1 MRVLSAPLL
10 SFLLGSAALW
20 AQSSAVSQISGTVK
34 DSSGLA
40 VPDAQIRVTQT
51 DTGLSR
57 ATTSN
62 TDGAYTLPSLPIGP
76 YKMEVTKQGFSTYV
90 QSGIV
95 LQVSTN
101 PDIEVVLQVG
111 AVSQQVQ
118 VEAAAAMVETHS
130 TGVGQ
135 VVDQQRVVD
144 LPLNGRNVT
153 DLIYLT
159 GASDT
164 APPADLTSAKN
175 YPGEAVLSIGGG
187 LANGTLYMLDG
198 GTHNDP
204 FNNLNLP
211 LPFPDAVQEFK
222 VETSALPAQYG
233 QHSAGAVNA
242 VTKTGGNSFHG
253 DAFEF
258 IRNYEFNARNY
269 FAPTRDSLKRNQFG
283 GTIGGP
289 IKHDKLFFFLGYQG
303 NIIRSN
309 PSQNFSFIPTPAML
323 KGDFSVITSGRSV
336 SGPSACNATPI
347 TLKDP
352 NNGNQPF
359 PGNQIPVTRFSA
371 PALKMMTYYPTTTD
385 PCGKSFYGTISNQ
398 DEHQG
403 LARVDYQLTS
413 QQSMFFRYFITHSLQ
428 PTPYD
433 GVNPLSMTLS
443 GADDLMNSF
452 VLGHTWV
459 IGAGTVNSF
468 RATLNRSA
476 VTKTQTP
483 TFSGNDLG
491 IAMHSLVPGHL
502 VATASGAIYSS
513 SVFSYAAFDPTT
525 AYQFADDVNK
535 VIGNHQIGFGVNMIR
550 PMQYVY
556 GPLNGDGNFT
566 FNGQSTGLSMADFL
580 LGKASAFTQGGI
592 QYDYERYRYIGLYVQ
607 DNWKIT
613 PRITIAAGLRW
624 EPFIGGKMPL
634 GYVQHF
640 DMGAFLANVHSTVY
654 PNAPAGVFFPGDS
667 QFDTNG
673 RPSHIRPNDF
683 APRIGVV
690 WDPKGDGR
698 MTIRASYGLFYEL
711 PHTLF
716 AYGFSQAP
724 PWGSTISRTNVDF
737 ANPWAGFPGGD
748 PFPLQL
754 GKNFNFPQPGN
765 YTSYP
770 LDPKITYLQQWNLSV
785 EKQLGANWLVSA
797 SYLGNNTVHLWADAP
812 INAAVYLP
820 QATCTIAGVTYT
832 PCSSTANTN
841 QRRLLNLLNPDQGKY
856 FGVVHYLDDG
866 STANYN
872 ALLLTVRHRLSSHF
886 SILGNYTW
894 SHCIAGI
901 FTSELD
907 GTQYTNPANRNA
919 DRGNCTGIDRRQ
931 LFNVS
936 AVEEAPK
943 FTNKTVQLLAG
954 NWKLSQILRVQS
966 GSYFTVT
973 SGLDQALNGI
983 TAPAQRVNYLGPTPY
998 ATSGQPKTVWLNT
1011 AAGVFSQPALGTFG
1025 NEGMSALLGPGSFQ
1039 LDISLS
1045 RNFAISERQ
1054 HLELRGEAFN
1064 LLNHWRPANPNA
1076 ALNVPST
1083 FGTITVSGDP
1093 RIMQFALK
1101 YVF

>member
-1 MRVLSAPLL
+1 MKSSATLLSALF
-10 SFLLGSAALW
+10 SCASLW
-20 AQSSAVSQISGTVK
+20 AQSSSVSQISGTVQ
-34 DSSGLA
+34 DSTGLA
-40 VPDAQIRVTQT
+40 IADAQVKATQIDTNLTRTAVT
-51 DTGLSR
+51 
-57 ATTSN
+57 N
-62 TDGAYTLPSLPIGP
+62 TEGNYILPSLPIGP
-76 YKMEVTKQGFSTYV
+76 YKMEVVKQGFSTYV

-95 LQVSTN
+95 LQVNTN
-101 PDIEVVLQVG
+101 PVIAVTLQVG
-111 AVSQQVQ
+111 AVSVHVD

-144 LPLNGRNVT
+144 LPLNGRNAT
-153 DLIYLT
+153 DLIYLA
-159 GASDT
+159 GASAV
-164 APPADLTSAKN
+164 APAADLVSAKN
-175 YPGEAVLSIGGG
+175 YPGEAVLSIAGG

-211 LPFPDAVQEFK
+211 LPFPEALQEFK

-233 QHSAGAVNA
+233 QHSAVDVKA
-242 VTKTGGNSFHG
+242 VTNSGGNSIHG

-258 IRNYEFNARNY
+258 VRNYEFNARNF

-283 GTIGGP
+283 GTVGGP

-323 KGDFSVITSGRSV
+323 QGDFSTITSGRTV

-347 TLKDP
+347 VLKDP
-352 NNGNQPF
+352 LNNNQPF

-371 PALKMMTYYPTTTD
+371 PAVKMTSYYPKTTD

-403 LARVDYQLTS
+403 LARVDYQLNS
-413 QQSMFFRYFITHSLQ
+413 NQSLFLRYFISHSLQ
-428 PTPYD
+428 PSPYD

-443 GADDLMNSF
+443 GADDLMNSA

-459 IGAGTVNSF
+459 LGAGTVNSF

-476 VTKTQTP
+476 VTKIQTP
-483 TFSGNDLG
+483 TFDAASLG
-491 IAMHSLVPGHL
+491 IAMHGLVPGHI
-502 VATASGAIYSS
+502 VASASGAIYSS
-513 SVFSYAAFDPTT
+513 TVTSYAAFDPTT
-525 AYQFADDVNK
+525 AYQFADDVSK
-535 VIGNHQIGFGVNMIR
+535 VKGNHQIGFGVNFIR
-550 PMQYVY
+550 PVQYVY
-556 GPLNGDGNFT
+556 GPLNADGNFG
-566 FNGQSTGLSMADFL
+566 FNGSVTGLSMADFL
-580 LGKASAFTQGGI
+580 LGKASTFTQGGV
-592 QYDYERYRYIGLYVQ
+592 QYDYERYAYIGLYVQ

-613 PRITIAAGLRW
+613 PHLTLNVGLRW

-640 DMGAFLANVHSTVY
+640 DMGDFINNVHSTVY
-654 PNAPAGVFFPGDS
+654 PNAPAGILFPGDKG
-667 QFDTNG
+667 FDTNG

-683 APRIGVV
+683 APRVGLV

-724 PWGSTISRTNVDF
+724 PWGSSISRTNVDF
-737 ANPWAGFPGGD
+737 ANPWAGFAGGD

-754 GKNFNFPQPGN
+754 GKNFTFPQPGN

-770 LDPKITYLQQWNLSV
+770 LDPKITYLQQWNLSIQ
-785 EKQLGANWLVSA
+785 KQIGANWLASA

-820 QATCTIAGVTYT
+820 QASCVISGVTYT

-841 QRRLLNLLNPDQGKY
+841 QRRVLNLLNPDQGKY
-856 FGVVHYLDDG
+856 YGVIHYLDDG

-872 ALLLTVRHRLSSHF
+872 ALLVSIQHRLSNHF
-886 SILGNYTW
+886 TVLGNYTW

-907 GTQYTNPANRNA
+907 GTQYTNPQNRNA
-919 DRGNCTGIDRRQ
+919 DRGNCASIDRRSI
-931 LFNVS
+931 FNVS

-943 FTNKTVQLLAG
+943 FTNKVTQLLLG
-954 NWKLSQILRVQS
+954 DWKLSQILRVQS
-966 GSYFTVT
+966 GSFFTVT

-983 TAPAQRVNYLGPTPY
+983 TAPAQRVNYIGPTPY
-998 ATSGQPKTVWLNT
+998 STGGQTKNIWLNT
-1011 AAGVFSQPALGTFG
+1011 ASGVFAQPGLGTFG
-1025 NEGMSALLGPGSFQ
+1025 NEGMSSLLGPGAIQF
-1039 LDISLS
+1039 DMSLS
-1045 RNFAISERQ
+1045 RNFAIRERQ

-1064 LLNHWRPANPNA
+1064 VLNHWRPANPNA
-1076 ALNVPST
+1076 ALNVLNT
-1083 FGTITVSGDP
+1083 FGTITTSGDP

>member
-1 MRVLSAPLL
+1 MRIFTAMSLAVLAC
-10 SFLLGSAALW
+10 GSLF
-20 AQSSAVSQISGTVK
+20 AQSAAVSQISGTVQ
-34 DSSGLA
+34 DATGLA
-40 VPDAQIRVTQT
+40 VPEAQVRVTQT
-51 DTGLSR
+51 DTGLTRS
-57 ATTSN
+57 AISSA
-62 TDGAYTLPSLPIGP
+62 DGTYVLQSLPIGP
-76 YKMEVTKQGFSTYV
+76 YRMEVTKQGFSTYV

-95 LQVSTN
+95 LQVNTN
-101 PDIEVVLQVG
+101 PSIDVTLKIG
-111 AVSQQVQ
+111 SVSEQVQ

-144 LPLNGRNVT
+144 LPLNGRNAT
-153 DLIYLT
+153 DLIYLA
-159 GASDT
+159 GASAT
-164 APPADLTSAKN
+164 APAADLVSAKN
-175 YPGEAVLSIGGG
+175 YPGEAVLSIAGG

-211 LPFPDAVQEFK
+211 LPFPDALQEFK

-242 VTKTGGNSFHG
+242 VTKSGGNSFHG

-258 IRNYEFNARNY
+258 VRNYEFNARNF

-289 IKHDKLFFFLGYQG
+289 IKHDKIFFFLGYQG

-309 PSQNFSFIPTPAML
+309 PSQSFSFIPTPAML
-323 KGDFSVITSGRSV
+323 SGNFLTITSTSCAA
-336 SGPSACNATPI
+336 SAI

-371 PALKMMTYYPTTTD
+371 PALKMMSFYPTTTD
-385 PCGKSFYGTISNQ
+385 PCGKSFYGTVANQ

-403 LARVDYQLTS
+403 LARIDYQLTS
-413 QQSMFFRYFITHSLQ
+413 QQNLFFRYFITHSLQ

-433 GVNPLSMTLS
+433 GKNPLSMTLS
-443 GADDLMNSF
+443 GADDLVNSF

-459 IGAGTVNSF
+459 LGAGTVNSF
-468 RATLNRSA
+468 RATFDRSA
-476 VTKTQTP
+476 VTKTQVP
-483 TFSGNDLG
+483 TFDGPTLG
-491 IAMHSLVPGHL
+491 INMHTLVPGHL
-502 VATASGAIYSS
+502 VATATGAIYSS
-513 SVFSYAAFDPTT
+513 SVFSYGAFDPTT
-525 AYQFADDVNK
+525 GYQLADDVSK

-550 PMQYVY
+550 PVQYVY

-566 FNGQSTGLSMADFL
+566 FNGQTTGLSMADFL

-592 QYDYERYRYIGLYVQ
+592 QYDYERYRYIGLYIQ
-607 DNWKIT
+607 DNWKVTQHLSIS
-613 PRITIAAGLRW
+613 AGLRW

-640 DMGAFLANVHSTVY
+640 DMASFLNNVHSSVY
-654 PNAPAGVFFPGDS
+654 PNAPAGVFYPGDS

-683 APRIGVV
+683 APRIGMV

-724 PWGSTISRTNVDF
+724 PWGSSISLTNVDF
-737 ANPWAGFPGGD
+737 ANPWANYPGGD

-754 GKNFNFPQPGN
+754 ANKNFQFPQPGN

-770 LDPKITYLQQWNLSV
+770 LDPKITYLQQWNLSIQ
-785 EKQLGANWLVSA
+785 KQIGKNWLASA

-812 INAAVYLP
+812 INAAIYIPGGSCV
-820 QATCTIAGVTYT
+820 INGVTYSPT
-832 PCSSTANTN
+832 CSTTANTN
-841 QRRLLNLLNPDQGKY
+841 QRRTLALLNPSQGKY
-856 FGVVHYLDDG
+856 FGIVHQLDDG

-872 ALLLTVRHRLSSHF
+872 ALLVSIQHRLANHF
-886 SILGNYTW
+886 TVLGNYTW

-907 GTQYTNPANRNA
+907 GTQYTNPQNRNA
-919 DRGNCTGIDRRQ
+919 DRGNCAAIDRRH
-931 LFNVS
+931 LLNIS

-943 FTNKTVQLLAG
+943 FANKINQWILG
-954 NWKLSQILRVQS
+954 DWKLSQILRVQS
-966 GSYFTVT
+966 GGYFTVIA
-973 SGLDQALNGI
+973 GVDQALNGNP
-983 TAPAQRVNYLGPTPY
+983 APGQRANYLGPSPY
-998 ATSGQPKTVWLNT
+998 AVAGATKNVWLNRTLVNNVLT
-1011 AAGVFSQPALGTFG
+1011 AWGTPAIGTFG
-1025 NEGMSALLGPGSFQ
+1025 NLGQSSLLGPGSFQ
-1039 LDISLS
+1039 FDMSLS
-1045 RNFAISERQ
+1045 RSFNVREHQR
-1054 HLELRGEAFN
+1054 LELRGEAFN
-1064 LLNHWRPANPNA
+1064 VLNHWRPGNPGA
-1076 ALNVPST
+1076 ALNSVST
-1083 FGTITVSGDP
+1083 FGLITSSGDP

-1101 YVF
+1101 YLF

>member
-1 MRVLSAPLL
+1 MRISATLLAAVLGCAT
-10 SFLLGSAALW
+10 LW
-20 AQSSAVSQISGTVK
+20 AQSGAVSQISGTVK
-34 DSSGLA
+34 DSTGLS

-51 DTGLSR
+51 DTGLTR
-57 ATTSN
+57 NAVSN
-62 TDGAYTLPSLPIGP
+62 AEGVYILPSLPIGP
-76 YKMEVTKQGFSTYV
+76 YKMEVSKQGFSTYV
-90 QSGIV
+90 QSGLV
-95 LQVSTN
+95 LQVNSN
-101 PDIEVVLQVG
+101 PDVEVVLQVG
-111 AVSQQVQ
+111 AVSVQVQ

-144 LPLNGRNVT
+144 LPLNGRNAT

-159 GASDT
+159 GASDV
-164 APPADLTSAKN
+164 APPADLVSAKN
-175 YPGEAVLSIGGG
+175 YPGEAVLSIAGG

-211 LPFPDAVQEFK
+211 LPFPDALQEFK

-233 QHSAGAVNA
+233 QHSAGAINA
-242 VTKTGGNSFHG
+242 VTKTGGNNFHG

-258 IRNYEFNARNY
+258 VRNYEFNARNF
-269 FAPTRDSLKRNQFG
+269 FAPVRDSLKRNQFG
-283 GTIGGP
+283 GTVGGP

-309 PSQNFSFIPTPAML
+309 PSQSFSFIPTPAML
-323 KGDFSVITSGRSV
+323 KGDFSTITSGRSV
-336 SGPSACNATPI
+336 SGASACNATPI

-359 PGNQIPVTRFSA
+359 AGNQIPVTRFSA
-371 PALKMMTYYPTTTD
+371 PALKMMTYYPTATD
-385 PCGKSFYGTISNQ
+385 PCGKSFYGTIANQ

-403 LARVDYQLTS
+403 LARVDYQLNA
-413 QQSMFFRYFITHSLQ
+413 QQSLFFRYFITHSLQ
-428 PTPYD
+428 PPPYD
-433 GVNPLSMTLS
+433 GVSPLSMTLS
-443 GADDLMNSF
+443 GADDLMNSA

-468 RATLNRSA
+468 RATFNRSA
-476 VTKTQTP
+476 VTKTEVP
-483 TFSGNDLG
+483 TFDAGNLG
-491 IAMHSLVPGHL
+491 IAMHSLVPGHI
-502 VATASGAIYSS
+502 VASANGAIYSS

-525 AYQFADDVNK
+525 AYQFADDVSK
-535 VIGNHQIGFGVNMIR
+535 VKGNHQIGFGVNFIR

-556 GPLNGDGNFT
+556 GPLNGDGNFG
-566 FNGQSTGLSMADFL
+566 FNGQATGLSMADFL
-580 LGKASAFTQGGI
+580 LGKAATFTQGGI
-592 QYDYERYRYIGLYVQ
+592 QYDYERYLYIGLYVQ

-613 PRITIAAGLRW
+613 PRMTISAGLRW

-640 DMGAFLANVHSTVY
+640 DMGAFLSNTHSTVY
-654 PNAPAGVFFPGDS
+654 PNAPAGVFYPGDS

-683 APRIGVV
+683 APRIGLV

-737 ANPWAGFPGGD
+737 ANPWAGFAGGD

-770 LDPKITYLQQWNLSV
+770 LDPKITYLQQWNLSIQ
-785 EKQLGANWLVSA
+785 KQIGANWLASA

-820 QATCTIAGVTYT
+820 QATCVIAGVTYT

-841 QRRLLNLLNPDQGKY
+841 QRRVLNLLNPDQGKY
-856 FGVVHYLDDG
+856 FGVIHYLDDG
-866 STANYN
+866 STANYS
-872 ALLLTVRHRLSSHF
+872 ALLLSIQHRLSNHF
-886 SILGNYTW
+886 SVLGNYTW

-907 GTQYTNPANRNA
+907 GTQYTNPQNRNA
-919 DRGNCTGIDRRQ
+919 DRGNCASIDRRHI
-931 LFNVS
+931 FNIS

-943 FTNKTVQLLAG
+943 FANKVTQLLAG

-966 GSYFTVT
+966 GSFFTIG
-973 SGLDQALNGI
+973 SGVDQALNGV
-983 TAPAQRVNYLGPTPY
+983 TAPGQRVNYIGPSPY
-998 ATSGQPKTVWLNT
+998 APAGQTKNIWLNT
-1011 AAGVFSQPALGTFG
+1011 SAGVFALPALGTFG
-1025 NEGMSALLGPGSFQ
+1025 NEGQSAILGPGAFQ
-1039 LDISLS
+1039 FDMSIS
-1045 RNFAISERQ
+1045 RTFAIRERQ

-1064 LLNHWRPANPNA
+1064 VLNHWRPANPNSA
-1076 ALNVPST
+1076 FNVLST
-1083 FGTITVSGDP
+1083 FGTITASGDP